1 MNDKLNLIVSDK
13 SKSSMDKFFKNQGAC
28 PIPHVSDTL
37 EGKVINKLS
46 NMILVDLGPFKTGV
60 VFGREFI
67 SAQNYIKSLKLG
79 DSISV
84 KILEIDGYQG
94 YIELSIHDTLQED
107 LWNSFESSLR
117 ESKVV
122 KVKIQKAN
130 RGGLITT
137 VNGVQAFLPV
147 SQLKNSHYP
156 RVEGGDKQKIL
167 DELNKFVGQEFDVKI
182 ITADK
187 AEKHLIVSEKD
198 IPDEAFSKVISLC
211 NVGDIVDG
219 TISSVVDFGV
229 FITFSPEGAPAG
241 APKLEGLAH
250 ISELDWQLIENPAD
264 LFKVGD
270 EVKAKIIDKN
280 QNKISLSIKALK
292 ENPWEKAE
300 ADLKRGSVVSGTVKK
315 FNKFGAIVY
324 TDLNIQGLL
333 PSSELAAEENKDAKN
348 LSVGNKYQFFV
359 LAFSSK
365 DHKLILSL
373 RKPSEKTE
381 IPVIEAME
389 VPAEILEENK
399 DVVLENQP
407 EQTENTSPEIVEPQM
422 AISEEK
428 PIE

>member
-1 MNDKLNLIVSDK
+1 MNDKINLIVSDK
-13 SKSSMDKFFKNQGAC
+13 SKSSMDKFFKNQGTC

-37 EGKVINKLS
+37 EGRVINKLS

-67 SAQNYIKSLKLG
+67 SAQNYIKSLKIG
-79 DSISV
+79 DPISV

-117 ESKVV
+117 ESKVI

-211 NVGDIVDG
+211 NVGDVVNG

-300 ADLKRGSVVSGTVKK
+300 TDLKRGSVVSGTVKK

-381 IPVIEAME
+381 IPVIEALE
-389 VPAEILEENK
+389 VPTEIFEENK
-399 DVVLENQP
+399 DVVPENQI
-407 EQTENTSPEIVEPQM
+407 EQTESVPPEIVEPETTV
-422 AISEEK
+422 SEEK
-428 PIE
+428 SIE